1 MTNHERLNLKI
12 ANQESII
19 LSRGNE
25 IFRSILFLVTLFSIL
40 LFSIV
45 FFHFKIS
52 IISVFTFLCLSFTYF
67 LLLSNKNK
75 YVSASIKGEM
85 LLLKDG
91 SNKNK
96 VTSIKSIKSIS
107 TYTIFKINFTRIT
120 YKLDGRKHQICL
132 LKKLDPEQLENEEI
146 IKVIMKV
153 A

>member
-1 MTNHERLNLKI
+1 MTNYDRLNLKI
-12 ANQESII
+12 ANQENIF

-25 IFRSILFLVTLFSIL
+25 IFRTMLSLVTFLFIL
-40 LFSIV
+40 SFSFI

-52 IISVFTFLCLSFTYF
+52 IITVFTFISFSFLYLF
-67 LLLSNKNK
+67 LLRTKKK

-85 LLLKDG
+85 LLLQDG

-107 TYTIFKINFTRIT
+107 TYTIFGINFTRIT

-132 LKKLDPEQLENEEI
+132 LKKLDSEQLENEEI
-146 IKVIMKV
+146 IKTVMKF